1 MAEITPRL
9 ALPLLQ
15 AGQAQKEIYH
25 NEALAMLDIALAA
38 AVEAVGINVPPSSP
52 AIGQCWLVGSHP
64 TGDWDG
70 AANAIAGWTS
80 GGWRFVPARVGMVA
94 WSIADQLFAGFNG
107 IDWQVGVIVASRV
120 VIDGVQIIGPQ
131 RESIAQPSGGSVVD
145 VEARAAL
152 DAMLATLRGHGLI
165 AS

>member
-25 NEALAMLDIALAA
+25 NEALALLDIALAA
-38 AVEAVGINVPPSSP
+38 AVEAVGIDAPPPSP
-52 AIGQCWLVGSHP
+52 VAGQCWLVGSHP

-80 GGWRFVPARVGMVA
+80 GGWRFVPARTGMVV

-107 IDWQVGVIVASRV
+107 IDWQVGAVLASRV
-120 VIDGVQIIGPQ
+120 MIGGVQVVGPQ
-131 RESIAQPSGGSVVD
+131 RESIAQPNGGAIVD
-145 VEARAAL
+145 VEARATLEAV
-152 DAMLATLRGHGLI
+152 LATLRGHGLI